1 MSSVDSEEEERQEEM
16 RKHELYQEFYKTKI
30 FLKVYNR
37 KNFEF
42 DLKFPKSSYDKI
54 MELYG
59 HEAIVPLSFVLFSNP
74 YEVTETIRYSSRS
87 INVRTSVQIN
97 SILDLLSNYY
107 VYPISYEGLDELEK
121 IKRAP
126 KLKSKYLN
134 NIANKMSLSYSEMIN
149 YISLQL
155 TEIDVT
161 ETMKTVVSIQVYQLI
176 FNLIH
181 LLSVKCPD
189 KESFELAFYSY
200 RKMLKMAGIELDKII
215 PYLDV
220 FVLENIT
227 RQEVLYNEKSKLLD
241 KIRIRELK
249 ESIDM
254 NLRKQNID
262 LYAGIDTC
270 ERMPKSDPIEL
281 EPLREE
287 ISKLLWSLIK
297 VENEEEEKEDE
308 GEENVVKDEN
318 NDNQNDNEEENK
330 EKVEPEKTN
339 EEKPEQ
345 INVEENNENKEK
357 ENPVEIENK
366 EPEKPPEEEK
376 KEVEQEKPSEEEK
389 KENNEKPEEI
399 KVEEEKKEDNEKPE
413 EIKVEEEKKE
423 DNEKPEEIKVEEEK
437 KEDNE
442 KPEEIKVEEPEVNN
456 ENNKLIGEQITINAP
471 NIENDD
477 LNKNQITGETITTIN
492 IENEPE
498 KDNDKII
505 INEQTILRA
514 RNDPNKEKNKDEEK
528 SNIVS
533 GQSIT
538 TGENEPNKNEEE
550 ELSKNKIITKKLTN
564 ENEAKNAGINIIGG
578 KKIIKSKKQKEQV
591 KDNNNEEKNKEDIIK
606 GQTLVSG
613 SNDIVKNPNNAQPN
627 INNNDNIPKTQ
638 ADLNNIQA
646 GVGKTKKAK
655 KQFKIR
661 RAVFVKVEK

>member
-1 MSSVDSEEEERQEEM
+1 MSSIDSEEEERKEEM
-16 RKHELYQEFYKTKI
+16 RKQELYQEFYQTKI
-30 FLKVYNR
+30 FLKAYNR

-42 DLKFPKSSYDKI
+42 DLKFPKSSYDRI

-74 YEVTETIRYSSRS
+74 YEVTETIRYLSKN
-87 INVRTSVQIN
+87 INVRSSVQIN
-97 SILDLLSNYY
+97 SMLDLLNNYY
-107 VYPISYEGLDELEK
+107 VYPTSYEGLDEIEK
-121 IKRAP
+121 INRAP

-161 ETMKTVVSIQVYQLI
+161 ETMKTVISKEVYQLI

-181 LLSVKCPD
+181 LLKVKFPN

-200 RKMLKMAGIELDKII
+200 RKILNMAEIELDKII

-220 FVLENIT
+220 FSLENIT
-227 RQEVLYNEKSKLLD
+227 RQEVLFNEKSKLLD

-249 ESIDM
+249 ELIDVD
-254 NLRKQNID
+254 LRKKNID
-262 LYAGIDTC
+262 LYAGIDSC
-270 ERMPKSDPIEL
+270 ERMPKCDPFEL
-281 EPLREE
+281 EPFREE
-287 ISKLLWSLIK
+287 ASKLLWSFIK
-297 VENEEEEKEDE
+297 EENEEEEKEDE
-308 GEENVVKDEN
+308 GEENEVIEEN
-318 NDNQNDNEEENK
+318 NDIQNDNEEENK

-345 INVEENNENKEK
+345 INAEETNENKEK
-357 ENPVEIENK
+357 ENSVEIEIK

-376 KEVEQEKPSEEEK
+376 KEVEPEKPSEEENK
-389 KENNEKPEEI
+389 KDNENPEEI
-399 KVEEEKKEDNEKPE
+399 K
-413 EIKVEEEKKE
+413 I
-423 DNEKPEEIKVEEEK
+423 
-437 KEDNE
+437 
-442 KPEEIKVEEPEVNN
+442 EEPEVNKIDMTTKIESKDIKDSPEN
-456 ENNKLIGEQITINAP
+456 DNIIEVENITSLNQDQNKENDEKKEDENNKIIGEQITVNTP
-471 NIENDD
+471 NLEGDD
-477 LNKNQITGETITTIN
+477 LNKNKITGETITNIN

-498 KDNDKII
+498 KDNDNII
-505 INEQTILRA
+505 ISEQTILRA
-514 RNDPNKEKNKDEEK
+514 RNDSNKEKNKDGEK
-528 SNIVS
+528 PNIVS

-538 TGENEPNKNEEE
+538 TGGNKPNKNEEE

-564 ENEAKNAGINIIGG
+564 ENETKNAGIKIIGG

-613 SNDIVKNPNNAQPN
+613 SNDIGKNPNNNQPN

-638 ADLNNIQA
+638 ADLNKIQT

-661 RAVFVKVEK
+661 RVVFVKVEK

>member
-287 ISKLLWSLIK
+287 TSKLLWSLIK

-308 GEENVVKDEN
+308 GEENVVKD
-318 NDNQNDNEEENK
+318 DNQNDNEEENK

-389 KENNEKPEEI
+389 KEN
-399 KVEEEKKEDNEKPE
+399 NEKPE

-613 SNDIVKNPNNAQPN
+613 SNEIGKNPNNAQPN

>member
-287 ISKLLWSLIK
+287 TSKLLWSLIK

-345 INVEENNENKEK
+345 INVEENNENKE
-357 ENPVEIENK
+357 NPVEIENK

-376 KEVEQEKPSEEEK
+376 KEVEPEKPS
-389 KENNEKPEEI
+389 
-399 KVEEEKKEDNEKPE
+399 EEEKKEDNEKPE

-423 DNEKPEEIKVEEEK
+423 DNEKSEEIKVEEEK
-437 KEDNE
+437 KENNE

-538 TGENEPNKNEEE
+538 TGENEPNKNEEG

-613 SNDIVKNPNNAQPN
+613 SNEIGKNPNNAQPN